1 MNKLLIFISL
11 CSFSLFTIANGY
23 EKQSMA
29 MQTKQSKSNTKKIV
43 QPKQQNAISNQVMT
57 PEWYDPNLYMDIDIK
72 IDQAIKQSIDQAR
85 KACQEYKQA
94 SQKSFEKEKD
104 IQAQIKALEQQ
115 AKKVRMEAEKK
126 RLKAMYT
133 DKMTRM
139 LIDRARA
146 SDESERL
153 RNEIIKEYNN
163 SIQNI
168 K

>member
-94 SQKSFEKEKD
+94 NQKSFEKEKD